1 MTSLDLLQKDAQIQG
16 QTFCLL
22 SFLPPKY
29 DLAKE
34 FEAGRRQKIE
44 DKLKENENDLYLKIK
59 ENPKYTTAVIMDCIS
74 SVFDDL
80 KEKEKDVYHKS
91 RGGVKVRGV
100 FSSSDEAASYA
111 KKLQELDPVNNIFN
125 GTVGDWLPFNP
136 PVSEVEN
143 QVYEQEDLNDLM
155 KEYHINRHRANK
167 YYEDRK
173 KELIEDEISKLSSVE
188 EEKEEKKKKVYE
200 DDEE

>member
-1 MTSLDLLQKDAQIQG
+1 M
-16 QTFCLL
+16 
-22 SFLPPKY
+22 
-29 DLAKE
+29 AKE
-34 FEAGRRQKIE
+34 FEVGRRQKIE
-44 DKLKENENDLYLKIK
+44 EKLKENEKDLHSKIK
-59 ENPKYTTAVIMDCIS
+59 ENPNYTTAIIMDCIS

-80 KEKEKDVYHKS
+80 KDTEKDTYHKS

-100 FSSSDEAASYA
+100 FSSADEAATYA

-143 QVYEQEDLNDLM
+143 QVYEQEDLNELM

-173 KELIEDEISKLSSVE
+173 KELIDDEISKLSAVE
-188 EEKEEKKKKVYE
+188 EEPKKKKIYE